1 MYQDYN
7 NIYNRRYGYP
17 YFRREKT
24 AVDDEIITLSEA
36 IDLIRRSIGDEKN
49 DEIFYN
55 ALIEKAPDENAKQ
68 IITDIRDD
76 EKNHNEILR
85 FIYSN
90 ITGEV
95 LNDVNNTN
103 GNSTMSEETT
113 YAQDL
118 EKALFGELDAVK
130 KYRKI
135 MGAMP
140 SSKMQTLIM
149 AILTDEL
156 RHANKYNYLIHKA
169 HV

>member
-17 YFRREKT
+17 YYRREKT
-24 AVDDEIITLSEA
+24 IIDEEIISLSEA
-36 IDLIRRSIGDEKN
+36 LELIKKSIADEKN
-49 DEIFYN
+49 DEIFYS
-55 ALIEKAPDENAKQ
+55 ALIEKAPDDNAKK

-95 LNDVNNTN
+95 FSDMNANATNTVN
-103 GNSTMSEETT
+103 EETT
-113 YAQDL
+113 YAQDI
-118 EKALFGELDAVK
+118 ESALFGELDAVK

-140 SSKMQTLIM
+140 SSKMQTLVM
-149 AILTDEL
+149 SILTDEL

-169 HV
+169 HA